1 MSDTPQNSAAR
12 PRIVLAMIPSLER
25 ALFNEE
31 HIAALRAMATL
42 PELEPVFPFEGER
55 AERLLANAEIMLTGW
70 GCPAIS
76 AEVLDRSPRLRLIAH
91 CAGTVKDHVTPACWE
106 RGLRVVTAAEANAI
120 PVVEYT
126 VGAIL
131 LANKHSFHIRE
142 IYRKERRNGMWH
154 HTTPGIGNLNK
165 RIGIVG
171 ASRIGRRVIEA
182 LRPFDFTLCVY
193 DPHLSADEAERMGVE
208 KVGLDDLLRS
218 SDVVTLHAPSLPETR
233 HMIGA
238 RELALIPDGAAL
250 INTARGALIDGA
262 ALEKELASGRIRAV
276 IDTTEPEPLP
286 ADSPLYDLPNVFL
299 TPHIA
304 GASGTEIY
312 RMTDLIIE
320 EIGRY
325 LRGEPLRHEVRQ
337 EDLARIA

>member
-1 MSDTPQNSAAR
+1 MNDTPRHPESR
-12 PRIVLAMIPSLER
+12 PLIVLAMIPGLER
-25 ALFNEE
+25 SLFTEE
-31 HIAALRAMATL
+31 HLTTLRAMAAL
-42 PELEPVFPFEGER
+42 PESEPAVPFDGER
-55 AERLLANAEIMLTGW
+55 AGRLLPDAEILLTGW
-70 GCPAIS
+70 GCPELSTA
-76 AEVLDRSPRLRLIAH
+76 VLDRAPKLRLIAH
-91 CAGTVKDHVTPACWE
+91 CAGTVKDMVTPACWE
-106 RGLRVVTAAEANAI
+106 RGLRVITAAEANAI

-126 VGAIL
+126 VAAIL
-131 LANKHSFHIRE
+131 LANKHAFHIRE
-142 IYRKERRNGMWH
+142 IYRQERRYGIWH

-193 DPHLSADEAERMGVE
+193 DPYFSAEEAERLGVE
-208 KVGLDDLLRS
+208 KLELDQLLRS

-238 RELALIPDGAAL
+238 RELALIRDGAAL
-250 INTARGALIDGA
+250 INTARGALIDGE
-262 ALEKELASGRIRAV
+262 ALAKELSSGRIRAV
-276 IDTTEPEPLP
+276 IDTTEPETLP

-304 GASGTEIY
+304 GASGTEVY
-312 RMTDLIIE
+312 RMSSLVIE

-325 LRGEPLRHEVRQ
+325 LHGEPLQHEVRQ
-337 EDLARIA
+337 EDIPRIA

>member
-1 MSDTPQNSAAR
+1 MNDTPRKPPSR
-12 PRIVLAMIPSLER
+12 PRFALAMIPSLER
-25 ALFNEE
+25 SLFNEE
-31 HIAALRAMATL
+31 HLAALRGMGTL

-55 AERLLANAEIMLTGW
+55 AERLLGEADILLTGW
-70 GCPAIS
+70 GCPPIT
-76 AEVLDRSPRLRLIAH
+76 AEALDRAPRLRLIGH
-91 CAGTVKDHVTPACWE
+91 CAGTVKDMVTPACWE
-106 RGLRVVTAAEANAI
+106 RGLRIITAAEANAI

-126 VGAIL
+126 VAAIL
-131 LANKHSFHIRE
+131 LANKHAFHIRE
-142 IYRKERRNGMWH
+142 IYRQERRYGMWH

-193 DPHLSADEAERMGVE
+193 DPFLTAAEAERLGVE
-208 KVGLDDLLRS
+208 KLELDDLLQS
-218 SDVVTLHAPSLPETR
+218 SDVVSLHAPSLPETR

-238 RELALIPDGAAL
+238 RELDLIRDGAAL
-250 INTARGALIDGA
+250 INTARGALIDGE
-262 ALEKELASGRIRAV
+262 ALEKELTSGRIRAV
-276 IDTTEPEPLP
+276 IDTTEPETLP

-304 GASGTEIY
+304 GASGTEVY
-312 RMTDLIIE
+312 RMTDLVIE

-325 LRGEPLRHEVRQ
+325 LRGEPLQHEVRQ

>member
-1 MSDTPQNSAAR
+1 MTNTSDNPADR
-12 PRIVLAMIPSLER
+12 PRAALAMIPGLER
-25 ALFNEE
+25 SLFTEE
-31 HIAALRAMATL
+31 HLTALRAMVTL
-42 PELEPVFPFEGER
+42 PEIEPALPFESER
-55 AERLLANAEIMLTGW
+55 AGRLLQDAEILLTGW
-70 GCPAIS
+70 GCPEVS
-76 AEVLDRSPRLRLIAH
+76 AAVLERAPKLRLIAH
-91 CAGTVKDHVTPACWE
+91 CAGTVKDMLTPACWE
-106 RGLRVVTAAEANAI
+106 RGLRVITAAEANAI

-126 VGAIL
+126 VAAIL
-131 LANKHSFHIRE
+131 LANKHAFHIRE
-142 IYRKERRNGMWH
+142 IYRRERRYGLWH

-165 RIGIVG
+165 RVGIVG

-182 LRPFDFTLCVY
+182 LRPFDFSISVY
-193 DPHLSADEAERMGVE
+193 DPYLSEQEASGLGVE
-208 KVGLDDLLRS
+208 KVELDELLRS
-218 SDVVTLHAPSLPETR
+218 SDVVTLHAPSLPETH

-262 ALEKELASGRIRAV
+262 ALEQELSSGRIRAV
-276 IDTTEPEPLP
+276 IDTTDPETLP

-304 GASGTEIY
+304 GASGTEVH
-312 RMTDLIIE
+312 RFTELAIE

-325 LRGEPLRHEVRQ
+325 LRGEPLLYEVRQ